1 MSDNIIRIAT
11 RESLLALMAEVQAE
25 AASGSLEEVGR
36 TILITVPGLEYGM
49 SGSWNNVRIESG
61 NGISIPADES
71 HLGSGTS
78 PGEQTHYTG
87 ELTITEFTEDALRG
101 SYQAQLFN
109 ADTSRRENEARRRD
123 FVGALAGALDF
134 DLRPI
139 DAPEVHLAEV
149 PETLSDEDAKL
160 LERIRAAGVDP
171 EVQGQMLEML
181 RGMDPA
187 MQQMILESQSD
198 SY

>member
-1 MSDNIIRIAT
+1 
-11 RESLLALMAEVQAE
+11 
-25 AASGSLEEVGR
+25 
-36 TILITVPGLEYGM
+36 
-49 SGSWNNVRIESG
+49 
-61 NGISIPADES
+61 
-71 HLGSGTS
+71 
-78 PGEQTHYTG
+78 
-87 ELTITEFTEDALRG
+87 
-101 SYQAQLFN
+101 
-109 ADTSRRENEARRRD
+109 
-123 FVGALAGALDF
+123 
-134 DLRPI
+134 LRPI